1 MGICNSTTKATGPS
15 NTARP
20 TTGNATAV
28 NAPHDGARSSA
39 KARPAFVS
47 RKQEGSRHKAK
58 DNQRN
63 NQRPTPQNA
72 RNSSKKPGGAAIP
85 CGKRTDFGYAKDFD
99 ARYTI
104 GKLLGHGQFGYTY
117 VAVDQC
123 NGDRVAVKKIEKNKV
138 SFPPLLK
145 IFSTLFYQKLPLP
158 YLAICTFNCSVVLTE
173 SFSLVRALES
183 K

>member
-1 MGICNSTTKATGPS
+1 MGICNSTTKATGPT

-20 TTGNATAV
+20 ATGNTTAV
-28 NAPHDGARSSA
+28 NAPHDKRDA
-39 KARPAFVS
+39 ARPAIKLRPAFAS

-58 DNQRN
+58 DNQR
-63 NQRPTPQNA
+63 QTPQNA
-72 RNSSKKPGGAAIP
+72 RNSSKKTGGAAIP

-145 IFSTLFYQKLPLP
+145 IFSTLFYQKIPLP
-158 YLAICTFNCSVVLTE
+158 YLSICMFNCSVILTR
-173 SFSLVRALES
+173 SIS
-183 K
+183 KLIFFFFY